1 MKIRKSERDYNH
13 IRHKCKRKRWMQ
25 GVAVLSSHDQ
35 LATELLV
42 DFCIPRYL
50 SYLHA
55 NSVMKKYVTEGTKTL
70 FS

>member
-1 MKIRKSERDYNH
+1 
-13 IRHKCKRKRWMQ
+13 MQ

-42 DFCIPRYL
+42 GYCIPRYL

-55 NSVMKKYVTEGTKTL
+55 NSVMKKYVTKGTKTL